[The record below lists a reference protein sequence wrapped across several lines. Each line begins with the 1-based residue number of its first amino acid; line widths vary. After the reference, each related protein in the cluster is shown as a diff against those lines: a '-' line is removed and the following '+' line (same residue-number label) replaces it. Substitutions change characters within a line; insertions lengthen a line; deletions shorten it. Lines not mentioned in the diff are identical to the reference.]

1 MGSLSEEV
9 QMKPLVLH
17 SFATSPNPLKI
28 AIALELLR
36 LPYQVEIWE
45 FGSDPT
51 TGVKGAKF
59 APLSEN
65 GRVPV
70 LEDPNTGVVAW
81 ESGAVMNYIRRQY
94 DKDEKVLGLGGK
106 TKNGVITEQ
115 DRVDMEKYELLLL
128 TTVAPF
134 SGQLVWYTYVQRRSM
149 SHLLTYRADTT
160 TQSRI
165 LMLGLD
171 IRIKS
176 CVVTGC

>member
-36 LPYQVEIWE
+36 LPYRVQIWE

-51 TGVKGAKF
+51 IGVKGAKF

-81 ESGAVMNYIRRQY
+81 
-94 DKDEKVLGLGGK
+94 
-106 TKNGVITEQ
+106 Q

-149 SHLLTYRADTT
+149 SHLLTFRADTT

-171 IRIKS
+171 IGIKS